1 MSRPCHILRVFT
13 RGDAG
18 GNALGVVND
27 VVGLSSDDMQRIA
40 HELGFSETVFVD
52 WCEPTADPAVRI
64 FTPKEEL
71 PFAGH
76 PLVGTAWVLNTL
88 GPGANGAIV
97 TKVGRTTYRIVE
109 GTVWV
114 QVSIP
119 IRDEGS
125 SQAADVAVLAGMPA
139 PVATRTLSLP
149 KHYHLCE
156 YASFDD
162 VATLEPSMEELRS
175 HFGLLAF
182 ARAGDDV
189 KARFFAP
196 STGIDEDPATGS
208 ACVALAREFAIRGEH
223 EGAVSVFQG
232 DEIGHPST
240 IRLEWSPEQTRIGG
254 TVVRDEVVLVR

>member
-13 RGDAG
+13 RGDDG

-27 VVGLSSDDMQRIA
+27 VVGLSPEDMQRIA

-52 WCEPTADPAVRI
+52 WCEPTTDPVVRI
-64 FTPKEEL
+64 FTPNEEL

-76 PLVGTAWVLNTL
+76 PLVGTAWVLSML
-88 GPGANGAIV
+88 GPGATGAIV
-97 TKVGRTTYRIVE
+97 TKAGRTTYSIVDD
-109 GTVWV
+109 TVWV
-114 QVSIP
+114 EASIP
-119 IRDEGS
+119 IQDEGS
-125 SQAADVAVLAGMPA
+125 SQAANVAMLAGMPEPIA
-139 PVATRTLSLP
+139 ARTLSLP

-156 YASFDD
+156 YAAFED
-162 VATLEPSMEELRS
+162 VAALEPSMDALQS

-182 ARAGDDV
+182 ARDHDEV

-196 STGIDEDPATGS
+196 STGVDEDPATGS
-208 ACVALAREFAIRGEH
+208 ACVALAREFILRGEH
-223 EGAVSVFQG
+223 AGSLSVRQG

-240 IRLEWSPEQTRIGG
+240 IRLDWSDEATRIGG